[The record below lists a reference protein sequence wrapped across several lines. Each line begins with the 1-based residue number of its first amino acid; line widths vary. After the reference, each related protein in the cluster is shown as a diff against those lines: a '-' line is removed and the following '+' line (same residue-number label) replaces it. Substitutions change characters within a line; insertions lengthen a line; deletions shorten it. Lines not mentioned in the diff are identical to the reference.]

1 MEKLK
6 ALYYRIPKFIRNRY
20 TLTILAFIVYMFVS
34 QRYNWS
40 ERMEIQ
46 KELDD
51 LRSERDYYQM
61 ELNKVQQE
69 RNALLNDSLQLEK
82 LAREKYFMKRDNEQ
96 VYIIDTDTI

>member
-1 MEKLK
+1 
-6 ALYYRIPKFIRNRY
+6 
-20 TLTILAFIVYMFVS
+20 
-34 QRYNWS
+34 
-40 ERMEIQ
+40 MEIQ

-51 LRSERDYYQM
+51 LRSERDYYQK

>member
-40 ERMEIQ
+40 ERLEIQ

-51 LRSERDYYQM
+51 LRAERDYYQK

>member
-40 ERMEIQ
+40 ERLEIQ

-51 LRSERDYYQM
+51 LRSERDYYQK

>member
-6 ALYYRIPKFIRNRY
+6 ALYYCIPKFIRNRY
-20 TLTILAFIVYMFVS
+20 TLTIVAFIVYMFVS
-34 QRYNWS
+34 ERYNWA

-51 LRSERDYYQM
+51 LRTERDYYQR

-69 RNALLNDSLQLEK
+69 RNALLNDSTQLEK

>member
-1 MEKLK
+1 
-6 ALYYRIPKFIRNRY
+6 
-20 TLTILAFIVYMFVS
+20 MFVS
-34 QRYNWS
+34 ERYNWS

-46 KELDD
+46 NELKD
-51 LRSERDYYQM
+51 LRAERDYYQQ

-96 VYIIDTDTI
+96 VFIIDTDTI